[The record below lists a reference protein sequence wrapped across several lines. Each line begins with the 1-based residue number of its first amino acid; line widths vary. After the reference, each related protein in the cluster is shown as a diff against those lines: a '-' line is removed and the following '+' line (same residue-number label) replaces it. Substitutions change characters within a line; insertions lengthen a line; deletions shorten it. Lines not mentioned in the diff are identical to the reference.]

1 MCVLLI
7 DCRLL
12 FKMTNTRLE
21 ELKRLPKV
29 ELHAHLNGSLS
40 QNTICKLAGSVVE
53 QIISWL
59 DFGEKYLY
67 NRQTELKGCR
77 PPDFQIKE
85 GEAIDLANVF
95 DVFKAVQGSESILF
109 YLSIINSKQLAF
121 WFWKTE
127 LTDSPELVELAAFLT
142 ASEFAEDGVRYL
154 ELRSG
159 SATGPGTSSPRPA
172 PIGPSSPVFFFWK
185 FL

>member
-1 MCVLLI
+1 
-7 DCRLL
+7 
-12 FKMTNTRLE
+12 MTNTRLE

-53 QIISWL
+53 QILSWL
-59 DFGEKYLY
+59 DFVEKYLY

-109 YLSIINSKQLAF
+109 WPHGLLTAF
-121 WFWKTE
+121 WFWREE
-127 LTDSPELVELAAFLT
+127 LTDSAEAVELAAFLT

-154 ELRSG
+154 ELRS
-159 SATGPGTSSPRPA
+159 TPRGKWYVEA
-172 PIGPSSPVFFFWK
+172 VLEG
-185 FL
+185 LE